1 MKKLILFSLF
11 FIALTLHTTIHKV
24 GVNQTY
30 STIQNAINISGAMDT
45 ILVYPGTYTE
55 RLRLNQKSLT
65 IGSLYLLT
73 GDSLYAS
80 QTIIDGNFAGS
91 VLKAEYCPYLKI
103 AGFTFQHGTGT
114 FDPESFLYDGSSLLI
129 YFCDEFILDNNI
141 IQYNVNSN
149 GGALGIVQSPSLLS
163 ANVIRFNS
171 TNERGY
177 AGGINIIHYFESPEF
192 TVIFDPF
199 RRNDV
204 YFNTGPIATDI
215 AFYHFNSAH
224 VILNKFTVLN
234 PDDYYIRLC
243 VLGAHP
249 FLDYQSLNL
258 TTDIREGMVSPVN
271 ADLYVNTEG
280 DDNNSGLSSDNA
292 LKTIFK
298 ALLKIKADSLN
309 HRTIYIAP
317 GVYAY
322 EKSTSLFPLKLK
334 SYVGLK
340 GLNGFFTL
348 QSDDLAVIRALAC
361 TDAKIENLKIENSP
375 GKYGLTK
382 ILVRSDNFV
391 ANNIDIVGSNDN
403 ISRQSFETQ
412 FCKNI
417 KINNVHLIGRGYTS
431 GMGINSSFN
440 PVYVSNVEI
449 ENFVSGF
456 TVDTQSNNAVQSA
469 IPVQVHNIL
478 IHNVKNTSIS
488 AITGNRLNTL
498 FQVYSFNAGMQ
509 KFYLSNISLIN
520 NNTDQSVGSMS
531 INGFTDLKMYNSIIY
546 NQYANTIWHTLDY
559 SYDPIQY
566 ASYKNCFFPLG
577 EESIELYNSYNGEFL
592 LNMDNII
599 TGDPLL
605 GSWHNLDYIQMPN
618 SPLIDSGTLELPEDL
633 ILPEYDLAGNPRISG
648 NSIDIGAY
656 EYQNYMGVQEE
667 IEIIKPAQLHFYPNP
682 LIGQNS
688 NYGSFYIKL
697 NERGNSTLSIYNVK
711 GQKVKTLVH
720 GFREKGES
728 EIYWDGKD
736 DSGKKLPSGVYFY
749 VLKCNDYEVTN
760 KMTIVD

>member
-1 MKKLILFSLF
+1 MKKLILFLLF
-11 FIALTLHTTIHKV
+11 FIALTLHATIHRV

-30 STIQNAINISGAMDT
+30 STIQNAINISVAMDT
-45 ILVYPGTYTE
+45 ILVYPGTYNE

-91 VLKAEYCPYLKI
+91 VLKAEFCPYLKI

-114 FDPESFLYDGSSLLI
+114 FDPELYLYEGGSLFI

-141 IQYNVNSN
+141 IQYNVNSY
-149 GGALGIVQSPSLLS
+149 GGALSIVQSPSLMS

-171 TNERGY
+171 TNERSG
-177 AGGINIIHYFESPEF
+177 AGGINIAHYFDSPEF

-224 VILNKFTVLN
+224 VVLNKFTVQN

-243 VLGAHP
+243 VSGSHP

-258 TTDIREGMVSPVN
+258 ITDIREGMVSPVN
-271 ADLYVNTEG
+271 ADLYVSTDG

-309 HRTIYIAP
+309 HRTIYITP

-340 GLNGFFTL
+340 GLNGVFTL
-348 QSDDLAVIRALAC
+348 QSDDMAVIRALAC
-361 TDAKIENLKIENSP
+361 TDARIENLKIENSP

-382 ILVRSDNFV
+382 ILVRSDNFI
-391 ANNIDIVGSNDN
+391 ANNIDIDGSNDN
-403 ISRQSFETQ
+403 ISRTSFETQ

-417 KINNVHLIGRGYTS
+417 KINNVHLKGRGYHH

-478 IHNVKNTSIS
+478 IHNVKNTVIS
-488 AITGNRLNTL
+488 ALTGNRLNTL
-498 FQVYSFNAGMQ
+498 FQIFSLNAGMQ
-509 KFYLSNISLIN
+509 KFNLSNISLIN

-546 NQYANTIWHTLDY
+546 NQFANTIRHTLDY

-566 ASYKNCFFPLG
+566 ATYNNCFFPLG
-577 EESIELYNSYNGEFL
+577 EETIDLDNPYNGEFL
-592 LNMDNII
+592 LSMDNII

-618 SPLIDSGTLELPEDL
+618 SPLIDSGTLDLPDDL

-656 EYQNYMGVQEE
+656 EFQNYMGVQEE

-728 EIYWDGKD
+728 EIHWDGKD
-736 DSGKKLPSGVYFY
+736 DAGKKLPSGVYFY
-749 VLKCNDYEVTN
+749 ILKCNDYEVSN
-760 KMTIVD
+760 KLTIVD